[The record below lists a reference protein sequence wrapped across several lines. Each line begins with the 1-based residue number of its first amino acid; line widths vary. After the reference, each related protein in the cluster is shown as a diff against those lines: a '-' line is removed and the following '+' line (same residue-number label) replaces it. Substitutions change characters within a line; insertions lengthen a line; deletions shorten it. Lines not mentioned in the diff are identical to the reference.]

1 MSKPNRHERR
11 RAAKIGTITTMSVE
25 EFCKLGSMCAWE
37 GCHATTIDPD
47 RQGWSKMLVYK
58 GKTQADLMCI
68 DPRQMARD
76 CVLCPEHAG
85 HLDGHL
91 LKDIGGRPRHVQGT
105 A

>member
-1 MSKPNRHERR
+1 M
-11 RAAKIGTITTMSVE
+11 E
-25 EFCKLGSMCAWE
+25 EFRNLESMCAWE
-37 GCHATTIDPD
+37 GCCATTPDPD
-47 RQGWSKMLVYK
+47 KRGWSKMLVYK
-58 GKTQADLMCI
+58 GKTQTDFMEI

-91 LKDIGGRPRHVQGT
+91 LKDIGGRLRHVEGT